1 MKSISF
7 RSLFFFALLL
17 IAGITAL
24 IGVPASERVAMHA
37 IDVAAAQMNQ
47 PYSVPDALERQ
58 MPAEDNHRAVVFA
71 LVLLLALVFAV
82 MGLLG
87 LYFGAPFLKNA
98 RGFVRE
104 FRRGRAAPARP
115 PGAAAAR
122 PALPWGSPPPV
133 VPALPAPPPEGA
145 EDGVAWL

>member
-17 IAGITAL
+17 IVGIAAL

-47 PYSVPDALERQ
+47 PYSVPDALARQ
-58 MPAEDNHRAVVFA
+58 MPAEDGHRAAVFA
-71 LVLLLALVFAV
+71 LVMVLALVFAV
-82 MGLLG
+82 MGLFA

-104 FRRGRAAPARP
+104 FRRGRTAPTRS
-115 PGAAAAR
+115 PGAAATR
-122 PALPWGSPPPV
+122 PALPWGSPSPA

-145 EDGVAWL
+145 EDGIAWL